1 MVKVDWES
9 ELSKR
14 KESNKG
20 IILIGSALFNWSETQ
35 RMTGFGEELY
45 KRGYYIV
52 YVGCGKY
59 DYLVD
64 ERPFERRYI
73 EADDWWFTKERIEK
87 MMDIGKYGNQYATV
101 KEIEEIVAQ
110 EVELINEIKPVAMV
124 TGYRNTFSISAR
136 ATHTPLVWCL
146 SAVVSPMYFE
156 QNLANIPEQQML
168 YIQNFMKNIKA
179 EEKKQEFYKKLTQ
192 QYVMS
197 RNRTSGEWNKY
208 LKRHNLPIF
217 QSDLDMFK
225 GNLNIMSDGKELFPS
240 ISQELDDYKFCG
252 PIMPK
257 ETIAMPDCVKNHVKK
272 DGRKVVFVVMGSS
285 GEKKIF
291 LETLKSINNSNYDI
305 FVATVGIISK
315 EDEKDFPDNYYFA
328 EKYPLIEMMKYA
340 DAAIIH
346 GGQGTVYSTIL
357 GKKPFIGIPMF
368 NEQQYNLENLNRKAK
383 CGIVLLKSQV
393 TKERMKVALNE
404 ILTCEEYR
412 NNMEQICND
421 ISKYYYDETCNA
433 NICAADYIEALV
445 AQKQ

>member
-1 MVKVDWES
+1 MDWER
-9 ELSKR
+9 ELSER
-14 KESNKG
+14 KASNKG
-20 IILIGSALFNWSETQ
+20 VILIGSALFNWSETQ

-45 KRGYYIV
+45 RRGYYIV
-52 YVGCGKY
+52 YVGSGKY
-59 DYLVD
+59 DYLVQ

-73 EADDWWFTKERIEK
+73 EADEWWFTKERIEK

-101 KEIEEIVAQ
+101 KEIEEIVSQ
-110 EVELINEIKPVAMV
+110 EIALINEIKPLAMI

-168 YIQNFMKNIKA
+168 YIQTFMKNIKT

-192 QYVMS
+192 QYVLS
-197 RNRTSGEWNKY
+197 RNRTSQEWNKY
-208 LKRHNLPIF
+208 LKRHNLPLL

-225 GNLNIMSDGKELFPS
+225 GDLNIMSDAKELFPL
-240 ISQELDDYKFCG
+240 ISEELSNYKFCG
-252 PIMPK
+252 PIISK
-257 ETIAMPDCVKNHVKK
+257 ETIPMPECVKNHVKK
-272 DGRKVVFVVMGSS
+272 EDRKVVFVVMGSS
-285 GEKKIF
+285 GEKTIF
-291 LETLKSINNSNYDI
+291 KETLKCIENTSYDI
-305 FVATVGIISK
+305 FVATVGIIDK
-315 EDEKDFPDNYYFA
+315 DDEKEFPDNFYFA

-357 GKKPFIGIPMF
+357 GGKPFIGIPMF

-393 TKERMKVALNE
+393 TKESIGQSLHE
-404 ILTCEEYR
+404 ILTCKEYR
-412 NNMEQICND
+412 ENMELVSNE
-421 ISKYYYDETCNA
+421 ISKYYDNELYNA
-433 NICAADYIEALV
+433 NIIAANDIESLV
-445 AQKQ
+445 TDMQ